1 MEEVKKQQEDLRENV
16 KTLKHKLND
25 LEAQNSR
32 MEAMLCTLVRQSDH
46 NMMMGSASNIN
57 VMNNMNNMNDQ
68 NGMNIENSHDRH
80 DRHDHYN

>member
-57 VMNNMNNMNDQ
+57 VMNNMNNLNNLNDQ
-68 NGMNIENSHDRH
+68 NGINNMENSHD
-80 DRHDHYN
+80 HYN